1 MLLSIL
7 QPQSRKSFF
16 IQAFLLGIFLALGF
30 DPYNIPFLSLLA
42 IGLLFKLNN
51 QFYLKYKKFYKGFF
65 FIGIAF
71 GFGFFIS
78 STYWI
83 SNALIVYGGDIK
95 YLLPFSIIL
104 LPLILSI
111 FYGFMQI
118 FNCFFWDNSN
128 AKIFYFTVFWVIF
141 EILRSY
147 MFTGLPWNLICYSW
161 TWSPHFTQSLSLVG
175 PYGLSIISV
184 FCSCALFSFK
194 LKPTN
199 IFIVTLGILILVS
212 TFLYG
217 LNRIKNYKEMYIEN
231 FDVRIVGTYIN
242 QKDKWSESTKDIVR
256 IMLSEND
263 LTIIPETM
271 AGLKPFKKQNLIQG
285 FLRKEEDK
293 YYNSMAYNGYVYD
306 KKHLVPFGE
315 YFPFSN
321 IINKTFLSNYFNL
334 DSLSKGENKY
344 FPPSIIPLICYE
356 GIFTNIV
363 ENNRKLGAKLL
374 VNITNDA
381 WFGKNTGP
389 LQHFTHVKYRAI
401 EEGLPLARSS
411 NMGFSGLINPLGKI
425 IYQVEKER
433 NSYIDVKIP
442 IEVET
447 FYSKYR
453 FKIVY
458 FLLVFLSM
466 IGYFTQILYKKNKSV

>member
-1 MLLSIL
+1 
-7 QPQSRKSFF
+7 
-16 IQAFLLGIFLALGF
+16 
-30 DPYNIPFLSLLA
+30 
-42 IGLLFKLNN
+42 
-51 QFYLKYKKFYKGFF
+51 
-65 FIGIAF
+65 
-71 GFGFFIS
+71 
-78 STYWI
+78 
-83 SNALIVYGGDIK
+83 
-95 YLLPFSIIL
+95 
-104 LPLILSI
+104 
-111 FYGFMQI
+111 
-118 FNCFFWDNSN
+118 
-128 AKIFYFTVFWVIF
+128 
-141 EILRSY
+141 
-147 MFTGLPWNLICYSW
+147 
-161 TWSPHFTQSLSLVG
+161 
-175 PYGLSIISV
+175 
-184 FCSCALFSFK
+184 
-194 LKPTN
+194 
-199 IFIVTLGILILVS
+199 
-212 TFLYG
+212 
-217 LNRIKNYKEMYIEN
+217 
-231 FDVRIVGTYIN
+231 
-242 QKDKWSESTKDIVR
+242 
-256 IMLSEND
+256 
-263 LTIIPETM
+263 
-271 AGLKPFKKQNLIQG
+271 
-285 FLRKEEDK
+285 
-293 YYNSMAYNGYVYD
+293 MAYNGYVYD

-321 IINKTFLSNYFNL
+321 IINKTFLSNYFNV

-363 ENNRKLGAKLL
+363 GNNRKLGAKLL

-411 NMGFSGLINPLGKI
+411 NMGFSGLINPLGEI

-442 IEVET
+442 IEVGT